1 MNYNQFSV
9 ILPARNEGINLGRVI
24 DSLFNCIP
32 KGIIS
37 EIIVVDDESTDDTV
51 AVARERG
58 VRVISNEAGPRMTIA
73 GLRNLG
79 ARSTS
84 ASLLAFLD
92 ADILV
97 PPDWLEL
104 AMTRFNSGFNGAL
117 GFTDKAPIG
126 ASWVGRVWGN
136 RSDSPHSD
144 KETDFLPGRNILITR
159 AAFDAVGGFDETLTT
174 CEDKDFS
181 YRLYQS
187 GYPVIRISSAILIH
201 LGSERS
207 LGEFLRKEFWRQS
220 TTFAFAKQHGFAFRT
235 LRNPL
240 LSLWHLCCACSL
252 VAATVF
258 HAGYTAVIAS
268 VLWLIPSV
276 IFTIRDARSMHQQ
289 QDLPLVLLLTWL
301 RWNVSGLALLWQIF
315 NYHKR

>member
-1 MNYNQFSV
+1 MNYKNFSV
-9 ILPARNEGINLGRVI
+9 IIPAHNEEINLGRVL
-24 DSLFNCIP
+24 DSLSNCVP

-37 EIIVVDDESTDDTV
+37 EIVVVDDESTDDTV
-51 AVARERG
+51 AVAYERG
-58 VRVISNEAGPRMTIA
+58 VRVITNEPGKRLTIA

-84 ASLLAFLD
+84 AALLAFLD

-97 PPDWLEL
+97 PPEWLEL
-104 AMTRFNSGFNGAL
+104 AMSRFNSGFNGAL
-117 GFTDKAPIG
+117 GFTDKAPID

-144 KETDFLPGRNILITR
+144 KATDFLPGRNILITR

-174 CEDKDFS
+174 CEDKEFT
-181 YRLYQS
+181 YRLCNS

-220 TTFAFAKQHGFAFRT
+220 ATFAFAKQHGFAFRT

-240 LSLWHLCCACSL
+240 LSLWHLCCACYL
-252 VAATVF
+252 VTATLY
-258 HAGYTAVIAS
+258 HAGNAAVVAS
-268 VLWLIPSV
+268 VLWLIPSA
-276 IFTIRDARSMHQQ
+276 IFTLRNAWSLHHY
-289 QDLPLVLLLTWL
+289 QDLPLVFLLTWL
-301 RWNVSGLALLWQIF
+301 RWNVSGLALIWQIF